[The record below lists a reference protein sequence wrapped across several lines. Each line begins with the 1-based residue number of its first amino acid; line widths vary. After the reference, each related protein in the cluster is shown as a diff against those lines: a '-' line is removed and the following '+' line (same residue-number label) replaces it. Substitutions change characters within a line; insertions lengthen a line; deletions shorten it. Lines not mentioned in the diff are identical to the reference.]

1 MILPTKHLMLEG
13 SLLGIGAAILGAF
26 DQSASVNELWE
37 KLRGVDGVVSFDRF
51 CEALTFLHIL
61 GLVDAEGST
70 IARRQSP

>member
-1 MILPTKHLMLEG
+1 MILPTKHLRLEG
-13 SLLGIGAAILGAF
+13 SLLGIGAAILGVL
-26 DQSASVNELWE
+26 DQSASVSDLWE

-61 GLVDAEGST
+61 GLVDADGPM